1 MKAIL
6 LQTSDPVEYA
16 PFLAAT
22 SRTTSEFCRRQGI
35 EYRQFTGIKRGS
47 FPWHSTYNRITMMQE
62 LLEEG
67 HRGWVIYLDADAY
80 VVDLDFPISDYLIG
94 NIEFAMIAARI
105 NSTAPYWNINAG
117 VLFINLTHAIGR
129 QLVAELV
136 EKLTAVT
143 EKRQFKKNEWP
154 YSELR
159 LDDQGLLQTILM
171 ENPEWEEFIKYEPQT
186 LINSLD
192 ASFVRHHLRAMT
204 PDLADRLRLV
214 EAAVDQIMQRSD
226 EAN

>member
-1 MKAIL
+1 MKPIL

-22 SRTTSEFCRRQGI
+22 SRTAAEFCRRQGI
-35 EYRQFTGIKRGS
+35 EYRHFTGIKRGY
-47 FPWHSTYNRITMMQE
+47 FPWHSTYNRITMLKE

-80 VVDLDFPISDYLIG
+80 VVDLDFPIYNYLAE
-94 NIEFAMIAARI
+94 NKKFALVAARI

-117 VLFINLTHAIGR
+117 ILFINLAHAIGR
-129 QLVAELV
+129 QLIAELV
-136 EKLTAVT
+136 EKFAAVM

-159 LDDQGLLQTILM
+159 LDDQGLLQTTLM
-171 ENPEWEEFIKYEPQT
+171 ENPDWEEFIRYEPQT

-192 ASFVRHHLRAMT
+192 ASFIRHHLRAMT
-204 PDLADRLRLV
+204 PDLTDRLRLI
-214 EAAVDQIMQRSD
+214 EAEVDQIMRRSAD
-226 EAN
+226 KN

>member
-1 MKAIL
+1 MKTVLI
-6 LQTSDPVEYA
+6 QTSDAVEYA

-22 SRTTSEFCRRQGI
+22 SRTIIEFCRRHGI
-35 EYRQFTGIKRGS
+35 EYRHFTGIKHGY
-47 FPWHSTYNRITMMQE
+47 FPWHSTYNRITMMKE

-67 HRGWVIYLDADAY
+67 HRDWVIYLDADAY
-80 VVDLDFPISDYLIG
+80 VVDLDFPISDYLAENG
-94 NIEFAMIAARI
+94 NFALVAARI

-117 VLFINLTHAIGR
+117 VMFINFAHAIGQ

-136 EKLTAVT
+136 EKFAVVT

-159 LDDQGLLQTILM
+159 LDDQGLLQTTLM
-171 ENPEWEEFIKYEPQT
+171 ENPDWERFIRYEPQS

-192 ASFVRHHLRAMT
+192 ASFIRHHLRAMT
-204 PDLADRLRLV
+204 PDLTERLRSI
-214 EAAVDQIMQRSD
+214 EAEVDQVLGPSG
-226 EAN
+226 EEN